1 MKSLA
6 DSFVTDQDS
15 KQEVLRELNLK
26 QMELEKTI
34 ECRTKGAILRSKR
47 RWFNEGE
54 KNTKYFLNLEKRH
67 CKQSVITRLKTD
79 GDIFV
84 TTDKDFLNL
93 SESFYKNLYSSRAE
107 KQVSYTD
114 DFWKH
119 VRNENPVSEDEII
132 SCEGKLSKEEC
143 LQALKAMECNKSQGS
158 DGLPADFYKIF
169 WNDLSIFF

>member
-1 MKSLA
+1 MH
-6 DSFVTDQDS
+6 
-15 KQEVLRELNLK
+15 ELNLK